1 MASKSPTGT
10 NWSGLLTFSAAKDPE
25 LAPHSYLIYLLLWT
39 LLVGFFVLFIFPLIG
54 STLGFIIITLMIILF
69 IWAIWFFHNNKIF
82 AD

>member
-1 MASKSPTGT
+1 M
-10 NWSGLLTFSAAKDPE
+10 NWLGLFTFSAAKDPE

>member
-39 LLVGFFVLFIFPLIG
+39 LLVGFFVLFVFPLIG

-69 IWAIWFFHNNKIF
+69 VWAIWFFHNNQIF

>member
-1 MASKSPTGT
+1 M
-10 NWSGLLTFSAAKDPE
+10 NWLGLLTFGAAKDPE

-69 IWAIWFFHNNKIF
+69 VWAIWFFHNNQIF

>member
-69 IWAIWFFHNNKIF
+69 VRAIWFFHNNQIF

>member
-25 LAPHSYLIYLLLWT
+25 LAPHSYLMYLLLWT
-39 LLVGFFVLFIFPLIG
+39 FLVGFFVLFIFPAIG

-69 IWAIWFFHNNKIF
+69 VWAIWFFHNNQIF

>member
-69 IWAIWFFHNNKIF
+69 VWAIWFFHNNQIF